1 MTSNI
6 LFFSNFDNQCKL
18 FIQHLQNEG
27 LLNYFKCICKD
38 NNPNFP
44 KDIVYLPTIIINNST
59 GKQVFTGTDAFGWLQ
74 RIKQLKSNLI
84 MKQMQNLSQTQINSM
99 MGNLNMKQTYIDYS
113 KLEMD
118 GITDT
123 FTYTND
129 NDNNIPHTFVSPK
142 ANTEIFTTPDE
153 KEKLNSK
160 EQKKLCDELMKNRQ
174 IQDQQIKKSID
185 TLNDT
190 LKKIK

>member
-1 MTSNI
+1 MSNI

-27 LLNYFKCICKD
+27 LLNFFTCVCRD

-44 KDIVYLPTIIINNST
+44 KEIVYLPSIIINNAN
-59 GKQVFTGTDAFGWLQ
+59 GKQVFAGTDAFGWLQ
-74 RIKQLKSNLI
+74 RIKQIKSNLI
-84 MKQMQNLSQTQINSM
+84 MKQMQNLTQTQINSM

-123 FTYTND
+123 FTYTGD
-129 NDNNIPHTFVSPK
+129 NDNNVPHTFVSPK

-153 KEKLNSK
+153 KEKLNAK
-160 EQKKLCDELMKNRQ
+160 DQKKLCDELMKNRQ
-174 IQDQQIKKSID
+174 VQDQQIKKSIE